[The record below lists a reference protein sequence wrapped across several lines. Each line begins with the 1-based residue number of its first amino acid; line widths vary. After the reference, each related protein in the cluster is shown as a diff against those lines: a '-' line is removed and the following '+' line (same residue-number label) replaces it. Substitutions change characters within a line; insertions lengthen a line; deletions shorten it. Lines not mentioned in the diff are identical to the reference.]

1 MNKKQIR
8 QLVRQELESFKK
20 EQAKVDAAQKE
31 RIQKLAGMKKK
42 MSADACKAQGMMT
55 MADFLQLM
63 NRIKSAEKGQLYKK
77 NEDRLLDED
86 DEEQSLDLRGVFDD
100 DRDLLPPE

>member
-31 RIQKLAGMKKK
+31 RLAGMKKK

>member
-1 MNKKQIR
+1 
-8 QLVRQELESFKK
+8 
-20 EQAKVDAAQKE
+20 
-31 RIQKLAGMKKK
+31 
-42 MSADACKAQGMMT
+42 